1 MKDINVTAP
10 RNITGIKSLGF
21 FTASPVHTCDR
32 CGQGIKYVAA
42 VTYKDDTRM
51 EFGMDCIEKI
61 LSGDNT
67 LLKLWKKNHR
77 LVKHFQACLEIL
89 SLPED
94 QLPLGK
100 RAINDSTGAFRFIAD
115 EKGQWMTVK
124 TYPQGSAH
132 MLFIPTPVN
141 IEAAKF
147 TGERKFDMRNL
158 PGKSC
163 WEPWTLENWQAK
175 CRFEI
180 ELAKTWLKSE
190 IERINAFLARILAK
204 GLVTT
209 QEVK

>member
-1 MKDINVTAP
+1 MKDIEVAAP
-10 RNITGIKSLGF
+10 RKITGIKSLAF

-77 LVKHFQACLEIL
+77 LQKHYQACLDIL

-100 RAINDSTGAFRFIAD
+100 RAINDNSGAFRFIAD

-124 TYPQGSAH
+124 THPQGSQH
-132 MLFIPTPVN
+132 MLFIPQPLDVD
-141 IEAAKF
+141 AAKF
-147 TGERKFDMRNL
+147 TGQRTFDMRSM
-158 PGKSC
+158 PGKTC
-163 WEPWTLENWQAK
+163 WEPWTLENWQAL
-175 CRFEI
+175 CRFNI
-180 ELAKTWLKSE
+180 EQAKTWLKSE
-190 IERINAFLARILAK
+190 IERITAFLARILAK

-209 QEVK
+209 TEVK